1 MKTIGLLGGMSWEST
16 VSYYQ
21 FINRGV
27 GERLGG
33 WHCARIAMFS
43 VDFDEYVECMQ
54 NAQWERI
61 GSKLAECARRVQD
74 AGADLLLICTNTM
87 HKMAHEVE
95 QAVDI
100 PLIHIGD
107 AAAGAVKA
115 KGLSRVG
122 LLGTSFTME
131 DGFLRDRLAGHGIE
145 TVVPDKDDRDVVN
158 AIIFDELVKGV
169 ASDASRVE
177 YLRIIGDLQRQG
189 AQGVVLGCT
198 EIGLLVGPDHTDLPL
213 FDTAEIHARAAV
225 EAALDR

>member
-1 MKTIGLLGGMSWEST
+1 
-16 VSYYQ
+16 
-21 FINRGV
+21 
-27 GERLGG
+27 
-33 WHCARIAMFS
+33 
-43 VDFDEYVECMQ
+43 
-54 NAQWERI
+54 
-61 GSKLAECARRVQD
+61 
-74 AGADLLLICTNTM
+74 M